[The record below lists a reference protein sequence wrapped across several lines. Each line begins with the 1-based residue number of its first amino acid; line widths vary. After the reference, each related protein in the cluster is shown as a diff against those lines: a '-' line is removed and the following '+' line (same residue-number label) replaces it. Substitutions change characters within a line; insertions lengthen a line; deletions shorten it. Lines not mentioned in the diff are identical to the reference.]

1 MALKIGLTSVALA
14 ILAVAPAL
22 LVAGCVRDLR
32 PGCAD
37 ARAAIDRNID
47 HIAIARQKDQI
58 DDSQAIG
65 YLALQA
71 IAMRRTTM
79 PGGPCE

>member
-1 MALKIGLTSVALA
+1 MPLKIAAASLLFAVLVA
-14 ILAVAPAL
+14 APIL
-22 LVAGCVRDLR
+22 LVVGCVRDLR

-37 ARAAIDRNID
+37 ARAAIDQRID
-47 HIAIARQKDQI
+47 HIAEAHRRGQI
-58 DDSQAIG
+58 ESSQAIG

-79 PGGPCE
+79 AGGPCE

>member
-1 MALKIGLTSVALA
+1 MALKIA
-14 ILAVAPAL
+14 AVSLLWAFLIASPAL

-37 ARAAIDRNID
+37 ARAAIDGRM
-47 HIAIARQKDQI
+47 DQI
-58 DDSQAIG
+58 AEAHRQGKIDASQAIG

-71 IAMRRTTM
+71 IAVRRLTM
-79 PGGPCE
+79 AGGPCE